1 MKSKIVLD
9 IDAPP
14 KKVATL
20 YADPAN
26 NTSWMYEVERYEPIS
41 GKPGMPGSVYR
52 LIPREGS
59 MEFTATVVSRL
70 PNELRLRL
78 DAQNVTV
85 DVRGSLTTLPDG
97 RTRFASEEVFTFKGV
112 WNKAYGVLARPAI
125 RKTHKKHIKAFKR
138 FAERKSI

>member
-1 MKSKIVLD
+1 MKSRVVLD

-14 KKVATL
+14 KRVAKL
-20 YADPAN
+20 YADPTY
-26 NTSWMYEVERYEPIS
+26 NTSWMYELRRCEPVS

-52 LIPREGS
+52 LIPKDGS
-59 MEFTATVVSRL
+59 MLFTATVVSRL

-78 DAQNVTV
+78 DAENVSV
-85 DVRGSLTTLPDG
+85 DVHGTLSMLPDG
-97 RTRFASEEVFTFKGV
+97 RTRFASEEVFHFKGV

-138 FAERKSI
+138 FAERHSS